1 MDTKLY
7 DMVEK
12 LRKEL
17 HEMVDRELNILIQR
31 LDTDEPV
38 EEVDVILPLSTMP
51 SYFKGKKP
59 LSLVYPDGTEVSVTS
74 WKNLAYHLLNDCAKN
89 PEMRN
94 RLHHIQNKVS
104 GRDRVLLSSTGE
116 GMDRPIEFC
125 DNMFFESKFDAET
138 MLRVITARIFK
149 PIGYDYHR
157 INLKVIDPRIQALAE
172 QSKINETQIAEQEN
186 EIGMEMTM

>member
-1 MDTKLY
+1 MDTKLH

-31 LDTDEPV
+31 LDTDEPI
-38 EEVDVILPLSTMP
+38 EEADVTLPLSTMP

-59 LSLVYPDGTEVSVTS
+59 LLLIYPDGTEVSVTP
-74 WKNLAYHLLNDCAKN
+74 WKTVAYHLLNGCARD
-89 PEMRN
+89 PEMRS
-94 RLHHIQNKVS
+94 RLYHIQNKVS
-104 GRDRVLLSSTGE
+104 GRDRVLLSSTTE

-125 DNMFFESKFDAET
+125 ENMFFESKFDAET
-138 MLRVITARIFK
+138 MLRVITTRIFK
-149 PIGYDYHR
+149 PIGYDYHG

-172 QSKINETQIAEQEN
+172 QPDRIVPQVTELEDD
-186 EIGMEMTM
+186 IGMEMTM